1 MITLLRREVYYMD
14 INKLKQEVIEY
25 SKQIGID
32 KIGFTNANPFDE
44 LKNRLIRQ
52 QELNYQS
59 GFEEPDIEKRVTPSM
74 LLEEPRSIISIALA
88 YPSKIKS
95 AFKVKKAKEEGSF
108 AGHHGVKIIII
119 FFRTG

>member
-59 GFEEPDIEKRVTPSM
+59 GFKNWILKKESLRPCCWKSRVPLFPLHWLTLP
-74 LLEEPRSIISIALA
+74 
-88 YPSKIKS
+88 K
-95 AFKVKKAKEEGSF
+95 
-108 AGHHGVKIIII
+108 
-119 FFRTG
+119 